1 METTETRVAVIGIII
16 QNTDAVTELNS
27 IIHEYRDI
35 VLGRMG
41 IPYKQ
46 KNINIMSI
54 AVDAPATAISAL
66 TGKIGRLNGVTV
78 KTAYAPMPE

>member
-1 METTETRVAVIGIII
+1 MCPTETRVAVIGIII
-16 QNTDAVTELNS
+16 QNLDAVMALNA
-27 IIHEYRDI
+27 IIHDYRDI

-54 AVDAPATAISAL
+54 AVDAPATVISAL
-66 TGKIGRLNGVTV
+66 TGKIGRLDGVTV